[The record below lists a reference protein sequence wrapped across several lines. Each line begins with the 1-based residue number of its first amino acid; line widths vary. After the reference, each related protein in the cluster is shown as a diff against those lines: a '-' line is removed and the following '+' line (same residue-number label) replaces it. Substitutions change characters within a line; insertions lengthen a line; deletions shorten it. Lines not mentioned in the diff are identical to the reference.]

1 MGKWACARNSA
12 GSVSRSGWLAG
23 GDARA
28 TVAPMPL
35 RIVQWTTGL
44 VGRSAVKAVLEH
56 PELELVGCYSWSPDK
71 VGKDVGELCG
81 LGKIGVTATDDFDA
95 ILALRPDCVL
105 YMPLQWV
112 VDDMVRLLEAGVN
125 VVSTA
130 NFITGKS
137 YGEKDMLRLDE
148 AARRGGASL
157 YGTGINPGLANVL
170 GLVATAVCRRV
181 DRVSVLESVD
191 ATAYASAQTWL
202 DIGFASPPD
211 SPGLYEKARQR
222 MLVFLD
228 AVEMMASA
236 LEVALDDV
244 RFAVEF
250 GTATRDLDLGYMK
263 IGRGTICGLKGV
275 WSGRV
280 NGKSII
286 ELGLCW
292 RLGDAMMPDW
302 PTEEGYV
309 IEVDGVPNVRARY
322 AIQYP
327 ANVTDFG
334 IATANPAVNAIRA
347 VVAAAPGLV
356 TADQLPLISASGFVA
371 TA

>member
-1 MGKWACARNSA
+1 
-12 GSVSRSGWLAG
+12 
-23 GDARA
+23 
-28 TVAPMPL
+28 MPL
-35 RIVQWTTGL
+35 RVVQWTTGL
-44 VGRSAVKAVLEH
+44 VGRSAVKAVLDH
-56 PELELVGCYSWSPDK
+56 PDLELVGCYAWSPDK
-71 VGKDVGELCG
+71 VGTDVGELCG
-81 LGKIGVTATDDFDA
+81 LGKIGVAATNDLDA

-137 YGEKDMLRLDE
+137 YGEKDMQRLDE
-148 AARRGGASL
+148 AARRGGVSL
-157 YGTGINPGLANVL
+157 YGSGINPGLANVL

-202 DIGFASPPD
+202 DIGFASPPET
-211 SPGLYEKARQR
+211 PGLYEKARQR

-228 AVEMMASA
+228 AVEMMAAA
-236 LEVALDDV
+236 LEVALDEV
-244 RFAVEF
+244 RFDVDF
-250 GTATRDLDLGYMK
+250 GTATKDLDLGYMK
-263 IGRGTICGLKGV
+263 IAKGTICGLKGV
-275 WSGRV
+275 WSGIV
-280 NGKSII
+280 NGKAVI

-292 RLGDAMMPDW
+292 RLGNSMEPNW

-309 IEVDGVPNVRARY
+309 VEVDGVPSVRARF

-327 ANVTDFG
+327 ANLTDFG
-334 IATANPAVNAIRA
+334 VATANPAVNAIRA
-347 VVAAAPGLV
+347 VVAARPGLV
-356 TADQLPLISASGFVA
+356 TADQLPLVMASGLVA
-371 TA
+371 TR

>member
-1 MGKWACARNSA
+1 
-12 GSVSRSGWLAG
+12 
-23 GDARA
+23 
-28 TVAPMPL
+28 MPRKRL

-44 VGRSAVKAVLEH
+44 VGRSAVRAVLDH
-56 PELELVGCYSWSPDK
+56 PELELVGCFAWSADK
-71 VGKDVGELCG
+71 VGRDVGELCG
-81 LGKIGVTATDDFDA
+81 FDEEIGITATNDIEA

-112 VDDMVRLLEAGVN
+112 VDDMVRLLEAGIN

-137 YGEKDMLRLDE
+137 YGEADMRRLDE
-148 AARRGGASL
+148 AARRGGVSL
-157 YGTGINPGLANVL
+157 YGSGINPGLANVL

-211 SPGLYEKARQR
+211 SPGLYDKARTR

-228 AVEMMASA
+228 AVEMMAAA
-236 LEVALDDV
+236 LEIDLDEV
-244 RFAVEF
+244 RFDVDF
-250 GTATRDLDLGYMK
+250 GVAKKDLDLGYMK
-263 IGRGTICGLKGV
+263 IPKGTICGLKSV
-275 WSGRV
+275 WSGIAG
-280 NGKSII
+280 GKAVI
-286 ELGLCW
+286 ELGLLW
-292 RLGDAMMPDW
+292 RLGDAMEPNW

-309 IEVDGVPNVRARY
+309 IEVDGVPSVRARY

-327 ANVTDFG
+327 ANLTDFG
-334 IATANPAVNAIRA
+334 VATANPAVNAIRA
-347 VVAAAPGLV
+347 VVAAPQGLV
-356 TADQLPLISASGFVA
+356 TADRLPLVTAAGFVA
-371 TA
+371 GG

>member
-1 MGKWACARNSA
+1 
-12 GSVSRSGWLAG
+12 
-23 GDARA
+23 
-28 TVAPMPL
+28 MPL
-35 RIVQWTTGL
+35 RVVQWTTGL
-44 VGRSAVKAVLEH
+44 VGRSAVKAVLDH
-56 PELELVGCYSWSPDK
+56 PDLELVGCYAWSPDK
-71 VGKDVGELCG
+71 VGTDVGELCG
-81 LGKIGVTATDDFDA
+81 LGTIGVAATNDLDA
-95 ILALRPDCVL
+95 ILSLRPDCVL

-148 AARRGGASL
+148 AARRGGVSL
-157 YGTGINPGLANVL
+157 YGSGINPGLANVL

-202 DIGFASPPD
+202 DIGFASSPET
-211 SPGLYEKARQR
+211 PGLYEKARER

-228 AVEMMASA
+228 AVEMMAAA
-236 LEVALDDV
+236 LEVALDEV
-244 RFAVEF
+244 RFDVDF
-250 GTATRDLDLGYMK
+250 GTATKDLDLGYMK
-263 IGRGTICGLKGV
+263 IAKGTICGLKGV
-275 WSGRV
+275 WSGIV
-280 NGKSII
+280 NGKAVI

-292 RLGDAMMPDW
+292 RLGNAMEPDW

-309 IEVDGVPNVRARY
+309 VEVDGVPSVRARF

-327 ANVTDFG
+327 ANLTDFG
-334 IATANPAVNAIRA
+334 VATANPAVNAIRA

-356 TADQLPLISASGFVA
+356 TADQLPLVMASGLVA
-371 TA
+371 TR

>member
-1 MGKWACARNSA
+1 
-12 GSVSRSGWLAG
+12 
-23 GDARA
+23 
-28 TVAPMPL
+28 MPL

-44 VGRSAVKAVLEH
+44 VGRSAVQAVLDH
-56 PELELVGCYSWSPDK
+56 PDLELVGCYAWSADK
-71 VGKDVGELCG
+71 VGQDVGELCA
-81 LGKIGVTATDDFDA
+81 LGRKIGIAATNDLAA

-105 YMPLQWV
+105 YMPLEWV
-112 VDDMVRLLEAGVN
+112 VDDMVRLLEAGIN

-148 AARRGGASL
+148 AARRGGVSL
-157 YGTGINPGLANVL
+157 YGSGINPGLANVL
-170 GLVATAVCRRV
+170 GLVSTAVCRRV

-211 SPGLYEKARQR
+211 SPGLYEKARKR

-228 AVEMMASA
+228 SVEMMAAA
-236 LEVALDDV
+236 LEVALDGV
-244 RFAVEF
+244 RFDVEF
-250 GTATRDLDLGYMK
+250 GTATKDLDLGYMK
-263 IGRGTICGLKGV
+263 IAKGTICGLKGV
-275 WSGRV
+275 WSGIV
-280 NGKSII
+280 NGRAVI

-292 RLGDAMMPDW
+292 RLGDAMEPNW

-309 IEVDGVPNVRARY
+309 IEVDGVPSVRARY

-327 ANVTDFG
+327 ANLTDFG

-347 VVAAAPGLV
+347 VVAARPGLV
-356 TADQLPLISASGFVA
+356 TADQLPLVMASGFVA
-371 TA
+371 TR

>member
-1 MGKWACARNSA
+1 
-12 GSVSRSGWLAG
+12 
-23 GDARA
+23 
-28 TVAPMPL
+28 MPL
-35 RIVQWTTGL
+35 RVVQWTTGL
-44 VGRSAVKAVLEH
+44 VGRSAVKAVLDH
-56 PELELVGCYSWSPDK
+56 PDLELVGCYAWSPDK
-71 VGKDVGELCG
+71 VGTDVGELCG
-81 LGKIGVTATDDFDA
+81 LGTIGVAATNDLDA

-148 AARRGGASL
+148 AARRGGVSL
-157 YGTGINPGLANVL
+157 YGSGINPGLANVL

-202 DIGFASPPD
+202 DIGFASSPET
-211 SPGLYEKARQR
+211 PGLYEKARER

-228 AVEMMASA
+228 AVEMMAAA
-236 LEVALDDV
+236 LEVALDEV
-244 RFAVEF
+244 RFDVDF
-250 GTATRDLDLGYMK
+250 GTATKDLDLGYMK
-263 IGRGTICGLKGV
+263 IAKGTICGLKGV
-275 WSGRV
+275 WSGIV
-280 NGKSII
+280 NGKAVI

-292 RLGDAMMPDW
+292 RLGNAMEPDW

-309 IEVDGVPNVRARY
+309 VEVDGVPSVRARF

-327 ANVTDFG
+327 ANLTDFG
-334 IATANPAVNAIRA
+334 VATANPAVNAIRA
-347 VVAAAPGLV
+347 VVAARPGLV
-356 TADQLPLISASGFVA
+356 TADQLPLIMASGLVA
-371 TA
+371 TR

>member
-1 MGKWACARNSA
+1 MPEPA
-12 GSVSRSGWLAG
+12 
-23 GDARA
+23 
-28 TVAPMPL
+28 PL

-44 VGRSAVKAVLEH
+44 VGRSAVQAVLAH
-56 PELELVGCYSWSPDK
+56 PALELVGCHAWSADK
-71 VGKDVGELCG
+71 VGRDVGELCG
-81 LGKIGVTATDDFDA
+81 IAPIGIRATNRIEDV
-95 ILALRPDCVL
+95 IALRPDCVL
-105 YMPLQWV
+105 YMPLEWV
-112 VDDMVRLLEAGVN
+112 VDDMVRLLEAGIN

-148 AARRGGASL
+148 AAKRGGVSL
-157 YGTGINPGLANVL
+157 YGSGINPGLANVL
-170 GLVATAVCRRV
+170 GLVSTAVCRRV

-211 SPGLYEKARQR
+211 TPGLEERARKR

-228 AVEMMASA
+228 AVEMMAAA
-236 LEVALDDV
+236 LEVRLDEV
-244 RFAVEF
+244 RFDVEF
-250 GTATRDLDLGYMK
+250 GTANRDLDLGYMR

-275 WSGRV
+275 WSGIAHGRAV
-280 NGKSII
+280 I

-292 RLGDAMMPDW
+292 RLGDAMTPDW

-309 IEVDGVPNVRARY
+309 IEVDGIPSVRARY

-327 ANVTDFG
+327 ANLTDFG
-334 IATANPAVNAIRA
+334 VATANPAVNAIRA
-347 VVAAAPGLV
+347 VVAARPGVV
-356 TADQLPLISASGFVA
+356 TADELPLVSAAGFVA
-371 TA
+371 VD

>member
-1 MGKWACARNSA
+1 
-12 GSVSRSGWLAG
+12 
-23 GDARA
+23 
-28 TVAPMPL
+28 MPL

-44 VGRSAVKAVLEH
+44 VGRSAVKAVLDH
-56 PELELVGCYSWSPDK
+56 PDLELVGCYAWSADK
-71 VGKDVGELCG
+71 AGQDVGELCG
-81 LGKIGVTATDDFDA
+81 LGQKIGIAATNDLAA

-105 YMPLQWV
+105 YMPLEWV
-112 VDDMVRLLEAGVN
+112 VDDMVRLLEAGIN

-137 YGEKDMLRLDE
+137 YGEKDMFRLDE
-148 AARRGGASL
+148 AARRGGVSL
-157 YGTGINPGLANVL
+157 YGSGINPGLANVL
-170 GLVATAVCRRV
+170 GLVSTAVCRRV

-211 SPGLYEKARQR
+211 SPGLYEKARKR

-228 AVEMMASA
+228 SVEMMAAA
-236 LEVALDDV
+236 LEVALDEV
-244 RFAVEF
+244 RFDVEF
-250 GTATRDLDLGYMK
+250 GTATKDLDLGYMQIAK
-263 IGRGTICGLKGV
+263 GTICGLKGV
-275 WSGRV
+275 WSGIV
-280 NGKSII
+280 NGRAVI

-292 RLGDAMMPDW
+292 RLGDAMEPNW

-309 IEVDGVPNVRARY
+309 IEIDGVPSVRARY

-327 ANVTDFG
+327 ANLTDFG

-347 VVAAAPGLV
+347 VVAARPGLV
-356 TADQLPLISASGFVA
+356 TADQLPRVMASGFVA
-371 TA
+371 TR

>member
-1 MGKWACARNSA
+1 MASKK
-12 GSVSRSGWLAG
+12 
-23 GDARA
+23 
-28 TVAPMPL
+28 L

-44 VGRSAVKAVLEH
+44 VGRSAVRAVLDH
-56 PELELVGCYSWSPDK
+56 PELELVGCYAWSPDK
-71 VGKDVGELCG
+71 VGRDVGELCG
-81 LGKIGVTATDDFDA
+81 FDEKIGVPATNDIEA

-112 VDDMVRLLEAGVN
+112 VDDMVRLLEAGIN

-137 YGEKDMLRLDE
+137 YGEQDMRRLDE
-148 AARRGGASL
+148 AARRGGVSL

-211 SPGLYEKARQR
+211 TPGLYERAKTR

-228 AVEMMASA
+228 AVEMMAAA
-236 LEVALDDV
+236 LAVELDEV
-244 RFAVEF
+244 RFDVDF
-250 GTATRDLDLGYMK
+250 GVAKKDLDLGYMK
-263 IGRGTICGLKGV
+263 IAKGTICGLKSV
-275 WSGRV
+275 WSGIV
-280 NGKSII
+280 AGKSVI
-286 ELGLCW
+286 ELGLLW
-292 RLGDAMMPDW
+292 RLGDAMDPDW

-309 IEVDGVPNVRARY
+309 IEVDGVPSVRARY

-327 ANVTDFG
+327 ANLTDFG
-334 IATANPAVNAIRA
+334 VATANPAVNAIRA
-347 VVAAAPGLV
+347 VVAAPPGLV
-356 TADQLPLISASGFVA
+356 TADRLPLVTAAGFVA
-371 TA
+371 GG

>member
-1 MGKWACARNSA
+1 
-12 GSVSRSGWLAG
+12 
-23 GDARA
+23 
-28 TVAPMPL
+28 MPL

-44 VGRSAVKAVLEH
+44 VGRSAVKAVLDH
-56 PELELVGCYSWSPDK
+56 PELELVGCYAWSPDK
-71 VGKDVGELCG
+71 VGRDVGELCD
-81 LGKIGVTATDDFDA
+81 LGRKIGVTATNDLDA

-105 YMPLQWV
+105 YMPLEWV
-112 VDDMVRLLEAGVN
+112 VDDMVRLLEAGIN

-130 NFITGKS
+130 NFITGRS

-148 AARRGGASL
+148 AARRGGVSL
-157 YGTGINPGLANVL
+157 YGSGINPGLANVL
-170 GLVATAVCRRV
+170 GLVSTAVCRRV

-211 SPGLYEKARQR
+211 TPGLYERARQR

-228 AVEMMASA
+228 SVEMMAAA
-236 LEVALDDV
+236 LEVSLDEV
-244 RFAVEF
+244 RFDVEF
-250 GTATRDLDLGYMK
+250 GTATQDLDLGYMK
-263 IGRGTICGLKGV
+263 IGKGTICGLKGV
-275 WSGRV
+275 WSGIV
-280 NGKSII
+280 NGRAVI

-292 RLGDAMMPDW
+292 RLGHAMEPNW

-309 IEVDGVPNVRARY
+309 IEVDGVPSVRARF

-327 ANVTDFG
+327 ANLTDFG

-347 VVAAAPGLV
+347 VVAARPGLV
-356 TADQLPLISASGFVA
+356 TADQLPLVMASGFVA
-371 TA
+371 TR

>member
-1 MGKWACARNSA
+1 MK
-12 GSVSRSGWLAG
+12 
-23 GDARA
+23 
-28 TVAPMPL
+28 L

-44 VGRSAVKAVLEH
+44 VGRSAVKAVVDH
-56 PELELVGCYSWSPDK
+56 PDLELVGCYAWSDDK
-71 VGKDVGELCG
+71 VGSDVGDLCG
-81 LGKIGVTATDDFDA
+81 LGKLGITATNDLDA

-137 YGEKDMLRLDE
+137 YGETDMRRLDA
-148 AARRGGASL
+148 AARQGGVSL

-202 DIGFASPPD
+202 DIGFASPPET
-211 SPGLYEKARQR
+211 PGLYERARTR

-236 LEVALDDV
+236 LEVELDEVGFD
-244 RFAVEF
+244 VEF
-250 GTATRDLDLGYMK
+250 GTATKDLDLGYMK
-263 IGRGTICGLKGV
+263 IGKGTICGLKGV

-280 NGKSII
+280 KGKAVI

-292 RLGDAMMPDW
+292 RLGDAMEPNW

-309 IEVDGVPNVRARY
+309 VEVDGVPSVRARF
-322 AIQYP
+322 AIHYP
-327 ANVTDFG
+327 ANLTDFG
-334 IATANPAVNAIRA
+334 VATANPAVNAIRA
-347 VVAAAPGLV
+347 VVAAPPGLV
-356 TADQLPLISASGFVA
+356 TADQLPLVTAAGFVA
-371 TA
+371 IP

>member
-1 MGKWACARNSA
+1 
-12 GSVSRSGWLAG
+12 
-23 GDARA
+23 
-28 TVAPMPL
+28 MPL

-44 VGRSAVKAVLEH
+44 VGRSAVQAVLDH
-56 PELELVGCYSWSPDK
+56 PDLELVGCYAWSADK
-71 VGKDVGELCG
+71 VGQDVGDLCA
-81 LGKIGVTATDDFDA
+81 LGRKIGIAATNDLAA

-105 YMPLQWV
+105 YMPLEWV
-112 VDDMVRLLEAGVN
+112 VDDMVRLLEAGIN

-148 AARRGGASL
+148 AARRGGVSL
-157 YGTGINPGLANVL
+157 YGSGINPGLANVL
-170 GLVATAVCRRV
+170 GLVSTAVCRRV

-211 SPGLYEKARQR
+211 SPGLYEKARKR

-228 AVEMMASA
+228 SVEMMAAA
-236 LEVALDDV
+236 LEVALDEV
-244 RFAVEF
+244 RFDVEF
-250 GTATRDLDLGYMK
+250 GTATKDLDLDYMK
-263 IGRGTICGLKGV
+263 IAKGTICGLKGV
-275 WSGRV
+275 WSGIV
-280 NGKSII
+280 NGRAVI

-292 RLGDAMMPDW
+292 RLGDAMEPNW

-309 IEVDGVPNVRARY
+309 IEVDGVPSVRARY

-327 ANVTDFG
+327 ANLTDFG

-347 VVAAAPGLV
+347 VVAARPGLV
-356 TADQLPLISASGFVA
+356 TADQLPLVMASGFVA
-371 TA
+371 TR

>member
-1 MGKWACARNSA
+1 
-12 GSVSRSGWLAG
+12 
-23 GDARA
+23 
-28 TVAPMPL
+28 MPV
-35 RIVQWTTGL
+35 RVVQWTTGL
-44 VGRSAVKAVLEH
+44 VGRSAVKAVLDH
-56 PELELVGCYSWSPDK
+56 PDLELVGCYAWSADK
-71 VGKDVGELCG
+71 VGTDVGELCG
-81 LGKIGVTATDDFDA
+81 LGKIGVTATNDLDA

-125 VVSTA
+125 IVSTA

-137 YGEKDMLRLDE
+137 YGEKDMQRLDE
-148 AARRGGASL
+148 AARRGGVSL
-157 YGTGINPGLANVL
+157 YGSGINPGLANVL

-211 SPGLYEKARQR
+211 TPGLYERARQR

-228 AVEMMASA
+228 SVEMMASA
-236 LEVALDDV
+236 LEVALDEV
-244 RFAVEF
+244 RFDVDF
-250 GTATRDLDLGYMK
+250 GTATKDLDLGYMK
-263 IGRGTICGLKGV
+263 IAKGTICGLKGV
-275 WSGRV
+275 WSGIV
-280 NGKSII
+280 NGKAVI

-292 RLGDAMMPDW
+292 RLGNAMEPNW

-309 IEVDGVPNVRARY
+309 VEVDGVPSVRARF

-327 ANVTDFG
+327 ADLTDFG

-347 VVAAAPGLV
+347 VVAARPGLV
-356 TADQLPLISASGFVA
+356 TADQLPLVMASGLVA
-371 TA
+371 TG

>member
-1 MGKWACARNSA
+1 
-12 GSVSRSGWLAG
+12 
-23 GDARA
+23 
-28 TVAPMPL
+28 MPL

-44 VGRSAVKAVLEH
+44 VGRSAVQAVLDH
-56 PELELVGCYSWSPDK
+56 PDLELVGCFAWSPEK
-71 VGKDVGELCG
+71 VGQDVGELCG
-81 LGKIGVTATDDFDA
+81 LGRRIGVAATNDIGA
-95 ILALRPDCVL
+95 ILALKPDCVL
-105 YMPLQWV
+105 YMPLEWV
-112 VDDMVRLLEAGVN
+112 VDDMVRLLEAGIN

-130 NFITGKS
+130 NFITGRS

-148 AARRGGASL
+148 AARRGGVSL
-157 YGTGINPGLANVL
+157 YGSGINPGLANVL
-170 GLVATAVCRRV
+170 GLVSTAVCRRV

-211 SPGLYEKARQR
+211 TPGLYVRARQR

-228 AVEMMASA
+228 SVEMMASA
-236 LEVALDDV
+236 LEVTLDEV
-244 RFAVEF
+244 RFDVDF
-250 GTATRDLDLGYMK
+250 GTATKDLDLGYMK
-263 IGRGTICGLKGV
+263 IAKGTICGLKGV
-275 WSGRV
+275 WSGIV
-280 NGKSII
+280 NGRAVI

-292 RLGDAMMPDW
+292 RLGDAMEPNW

-309 IEVDGVPNVRARY
+309 IEVDGVPSVRARF

-327 ANVTDFG
+327 ADLTDFG

-347 VVAAAPGLV
+347 VVAARPGLV
-356 TADQLPLISASGFVA
+356 TADQLPLIMASGLVA

>member
-1 MGKWACARNSA
+1 
-12 GSVSRSGWLAG
+12 
-23 GDARA
+23 
-28 TVAPMPL
+28 MPL
-35 RIVQWTTGL
+35 RVVQWTTGL
-44 VGRSAVKAVLEH
+44 VGRSAVKAVLDH
-56 PELELVGCYSWSPDK
+56 PDLELVGCYAWSPDK
-71 VGKDVGELCG
+71 VGTDVGELCG
-81 LGKIGVTATDDFDA
+81 LGKIGVAATNDLDA

-137 YGEKDMLRLDE
+137 YGEKDMQRLDE
-148 AARRGGASL
+148 AARRGGVSL
-157 YGTGINPGLANVL
+157 YGSGINPGLANVL

-202 DIGFASPPD
+202 DIGFASPPET
-211 SPGLYEKARQR
+211 PGLYEKARQR

-228 AVEMMASA
+228 AVEMMAAA
-236 LEVALDDV
+236 LEVALDEV
-244 RFAVEF
+244 RFDVDF
-250 GTATRDLDLGYMK
+250 GTATKDLDLGYMK
-263 IGRGTICGLKGV
+263 IAKGTICGLKGV
-275 WSGRV
+275 WSGIV
-280 NGKSII
+280 NGKAVI

-292 RLGDAMMPDW
+292 RLGNSMEPNW

-309 IEVDGVPNVRARY
+309 VEVDGVPSVRARF

-327 ANVTDFG
+327 ADLTDFG

-347 VVAAAPGLV
+347 VVAARPGLV
-356 TADQLPLISASGFVA
+356 TADQLPLVMASGLVA
-371 TA
+371 TR

>member
-1 MGKWACARNSA
+1 MPRGK
-12 GSVSRSGWLAG
+12 
-23 GDARA
+23 
-28 TVAPMPL
+28 PL

-44 VGRSAVKAVLEH
+44 VGRSAVRAVLEH
-56 PELELVGCYSWSPDK
+56 PELELVGCFAWSADK
-71 VGKDVGELCG
+71 VGQDVGELCG
-81 LGKIGVTATDDFDA
+81 LPPIGIRATNELES

-125 VVSTA
+125 VISTA

-137 YGEKDMLRLDE
+137 WGEQEMRRLDE
-148 AARRGGASL
+148 AAKRGGVSL

-170 GLVATAVCRRV
+170 GLVSTTVCRRV
-181 DRVSVLESVD
+181 DRVSVIESVD

-211 SPGLYEKARQR
+211 TPGLYEKARTR

-228 AVEMMASA
+228 AAEMMAEA
-236 LEVALDDV
+236 LGVRLDEV
-244 RFAVEF
+244 RFDVEF
-250 GTATRDLDLGYMK
+250 GTATKDLDLGYMK
-263 IGRGTICGLKGV
+263 IDRGTICGLKGV
-275 WSGRV
+275 WSGVV
-280 NGKSII
+280 NGKAVI

-292 RLGDAMMPDW
+292 RLGNAMQPDW

-327 ANVTDFG
+327 EGITDFG
-334 IATANPAVNAIRA
+334 LPTANPAVNAIPA
-347 VVAAAPGLV
+347 VVAAPPGLV
-356 TADQLPLISASGFVA
+356 TADRLPLVTAKGFVA
-371 TA
+371 TR

>member
-1 MGKWACARNSA
+1 MTIR
-12 GSVSRSGWLAG
+12 V
-23 GDARA
+23 
-28 TVAPMPL
+28 
-35 RIVQWTTGL
+35 VQWTTGL
-44 VGRSAVKAVLEH
+44 VGRSAVRAVLDH
-56 PELELVGCYSWSPDK
+56 PELELVGCYAWSPDK

-81 LGKIGVTATDDFDA
+81 FGPIGVRATNDIDA

-125 VVSTA
+125 VISTA

-170 GLVATAVCRRV
+170 GLVSTAVCRRV

-211 SPGLYEKARQR
+211 TPGLSEKARTR

-228 AVEMMASA
+228 AVEMMAAA
-236 LEVALDDV
+236 LEVELDEV
-244 RFAVEF
+244 RFDVEF
-250 GTATRDLDLGYMK
+250 GTALKHLDLGYME
-263 IGRGTICGLKGV
+263 IGKGTICGLKGV
-275 WSGRV
+275 WSGVVSGRSV
-280 NGKSII
+280 I

-292 RLGDAMMPDW
+292 RLGDAMEPDW
-302 PTEEGYV
+302 PMEEGYV
-309 IEVDGVPNVRARY
+309 IEVDGVPSVRARY
-322 AIQYP
+322 AIHYP
-327 ANVTDFG
+327 AMVTDFG
-334 IATANPAVNAIRA
+334 AATANPAVNAIRA
-347 VVAAAPGLV
+347 VVAAPPGLV
-356 TADQLPLISASGFVA
+356 TADRLPLVTAAGFVA
-371 TA
+371 KRAR